1 MPDISHR
8 MVEANGIR
16 IHVAEG
22 GTGPLVVLCHGFPET
37 WYSWRGQLRAL
48 SEAGYRAVAP
58 DMRGYGQTEA
68 PADVDK
74 YTLLHLIGDMVGLVR
89 ALGEAQ
95 AVIVGH
101 DMGST
106 VAWNSAR
113 VRPDMFRA
121 VASLSVSFRPRA
133 AQRPTL
139 AMPRT
144 PTSQFYQL
152 YYQTPGAA
160 EAEFERDPRRT
171 MRNVLYWGSGDAPRG
186 ERLRPEGVGMVLLGG
201 EFLQPGAGPE
211 TLPGWLSE
219 ADVDAY
225 AEDFARTGFRG
236 GLNWYR
242 NIDRNWE
249 LMAPFEGLR
258 VSVPALYVA
267 GDRDLVVAAP
277 GSDQLI
283 ANLKTFVPELKGSL
297 MLPGCGHW
305 TQQERPG
312 EVSAA
317 LIEFLRG
324 LP

>member
-74 YTLLHLIGDMVGLVR
+74 YTMLHLIGDMVGLVR
-89 ALGEAQ
+89 AVGEAQ

-106 VAWNSAR
+106 VTWNSAR

-121 VASLSVSFRPRA
+121 VASLSVPFRPRA
-133 AQRPTL
+133 ARRPTL

-186 ERLRPEGVGMVLLGG
+186 ERFRREGEGMVALGG
-201 EFLQPGAGPE
+201 DFLQPGGARDAAG
-211 TLPGWLSE
+211 
-219 ADVDAY
+219 VVH
-225 AEDFARTGFRG
+225 RG
-236 GLNWYR
+236 RRRCLCR
-242 NIDRNWE
+242 
-249 LMAPFEGLR
+249 GLR
-258 VSVPALYVA
+258 PHRLPRRPQLVS
-267 GDRDLVVAAP
+267 
-277 GSDQLI
+277 
-283 ANLKTFVPELKGSL
+283 
-297 MLPGCGHW
+297 
-305 TQQERPG
+305 
-312 EVSAA
+312 
-317 LIEFLRG
+317 
-324 LP
+324 